1 METEKSKVEWT
12 PELEQ
17 RYQYVQK
24 QYDVSRGIGLD
35 LLKIL
40 LGMTITL
47 AAVPIAFHDKIT
59 TLFSGRSIY
68 FIYLSWIFILLALLS
83 RFVAYLF
90 IFEGYYY
97 QAHFEAS
104 RWLEGSQD
112 DVNKYSKNSNNF
124 FDLAHR
130 FGVGSL
136 VFFVT
141 ALTFIII
148 PISFKLTNVFTKI
161 FGC

>member
-1 METEKSKVEWT
+1 MENEKSKVEWT

-83 RFVAYLF
+83 GFVAYLF

-112 DVNKYSKNSNNF
+112 DVNKYSKNSKNF
-124 FDLAHR
+124 FLILLERMKPPLGFEPRTFALQKR
-130 FGVGSL
+130 CS
-136 VFFVT
+136 T
-141 ALTFIII
+141 AELRWRINF
-148 PISFKLTNVFTKI
+148 
-161 FGC
+161 